1 VVVTVRTVST
11 VSTGPVTATVDA
23 GGSKTPDG
31 GTATGACA
39 TTAGP
44 AAGVTMVSTVW
55 ARATDVPAASATPN
69 PTKMTLFLIE
79 NSLHFPRIERTE
91 PAGKT
96 RVENGR
102 S

>member
-1 VVVTVRTVST
+1 
-11 VSTGPVTATVDA
+11 
-23 GGSKTPDG
+23 
-31 GTATGACA
+31 
-39 TTAGP
+39 
-44 AAGVTMVSTVW
+44 MVSTVW

>member
-1 VVVTVRTVST
+1 VVVTVCTVST
-11 VSTGPVTATVDA
+11 VSTGAVTATVDA

-44 AAGVTMVSTVW
+44 AAGVTIVSTVW
-55 ARATDVPAASATPN
+55 ARATDVPAASATPS

-79 NSLHFPRIERTE
+79 NSLHSSRIERIE

-96 RVENGR
+96 HGENGR